1 MSLQKRAQKKIR
13 IRSEKRAYRVRN
25 RQTSRGITPR
35 VCVFRSLSNIYAQI
49 IDDSSH
55 KTLISFSSLNLK
67 DKSGDKV
74 AIAKKVGGE
83 LAKIALEKSIKEA
96 FFDRGK
102 YLYHGRVKALAEGLR
117 EGGMQL

>member
-1 MSLQKRAQKKIR
+1 VSLQKRAQKKIR
-13 IRSEKRAYRVRN
+13 IRSEKRAHRVKN
-25 RQTSRGITPR
+25 RQVSRGVIPR
-35 VCVFRSLSNIYAQI
+35 VCVFRSLDNIYAQI

-55 KTLISFSSLNLK
+55 KTLISFSSLGLK